1 MGSRTDSLQPLDAS
15 KLTYAY
21 TTTPREVPD
30 AKSLASNCKTIC
42 TDHMIAV
49 SWDVENGWSTP
60 ELKPYGP
67 FSLLPSASCLHYAYE
82 CFEGLK
88 AYRGYDGK
96 LRMFRTDRNSRRLLM
111 SAERI
116 SLPRFD
122 PDELEKLIY
131 KLLSVDG
138 AKWLPKSRA
147 GDFLYV
153 RPTIIG
159 TDSQLGVATPTEAL
173 LYIIVGYMARMD
185 TPTGGKR
192 LLTNPD
198 DMVRSWVGGFGYAK
212 VGANYGPSVL
222 ATQEAYRQGYHQV
235 LWLYGPEGDCTE
247 AGGSNFFVI
256 WKRKDGKKELVT
268 APLDDQLI
276 LNGVTR
282 RSCLDLAKDRLKDEL
297 EVTERKFTIGEIQEA
312 AADGRLLESFAAGTA
327 WFITPIAL
335 IHHRGKDIN
344 IPTGPDG
351 TPAEIT
357 GRIKGWLDDMMY
369 GRVEHEWARVA
380 PEKEVN

>member
-1 MGSRTDSLQPLDAS
+1 MDSLRPLDAS
-15 KLTYAY
+15 RLSYTY
-21 TTTPREVPD
+21 TTAPREVPD
-30 AKSLASNCKTIC
+30 ANTLASSRKTIC
-42 TDHMIAV
+42 TDHMIVA
-49 SWDVENGWSTP
+49 SWNVESGWSAP

-67 FSLLPSASCLHYAYE
+67 ISLLPSASCLHYAYE

-96 LRMFRTDRNSRRLLM
+96 LRMFRTDCNSRRLLM
-111 SAERI
+111 SAQRI
-116 SLPRFD
+116 SLPQFD

-131 KLLSVDG
+131 ALLSVEG
-138 AKWLPKSRA
+138 SKWLPKSRA

-159 TDSQLGVATPTEAL
+159 TDSQLGVARPTEAL

-185 TPTGGKR
+185 MPAGGKR

-198 DMVRSWVGGFGYAK
+198 NMVRSWVGGFGYAK

-222 ATQEAYRQGYHQV
+222 ATQDAYRQGYHQI
-235 LWLYGPEGDCTE
+235 LWLYGAEGDCTE

-256 WKRKDGKKELVT
+256 WKRKDGKKELIT
-268 APLDDQLI
+268 APLDNQLI

-282 RSCLDLAKDRLKDEL
+282 RSCLDLARERLKDEL
-297 EVTERKFTIGEIQEA
+297 EVSERKFTIGEIQEA
-312 AADGRLLESFAAGTA
+312 AVENRLLESFAAGTA

-335 IHHRGKDIN
+335 IHHRGKDIH
-344 IPTGPDG
+344 IPTGEDG

-357 GRIKGWLDDMMY
+357 GKIKGWLGDMMY
-369 GRVEHEWARVA
+369 GRAEHDWARVV
-380 PEKEVN
+380 PERE

>member
-1 MGSRTDSLQPLDAS
+1 MSALVDAVRPLDAS
-15 KLTYAY
+15 QLRYTY
-21 TTTPREVPD
+21 TTTPRGVPD
-30 AKSLASNCKTIC
+30 RSTLASSTKTLC
-42 TDHMIAV
+42 TDHMIVA
-49 SWDVENGWSTP
+49 SWNVESGWSVP

-88 AYRGYDGK
+88 AYRGHDGK
-96 LRMFRTDRNSRRLLM
+96 LRMFRTDRNVRRLLM

-116 SLPRFD
+116 SLPQFD

-131 KLLSVDG
+131 ALLEVDG
-138 AKWLPKSRA
+138 PKWLPKCRT

-159 TDSQLGVATPTEAL
+159 TDSQLGVTRPTEAL

-185 TPTGGKR
+185 TPAGGKR
-192 LLTNPD
+192 LLTNPA

-222 ATQEAYRQGYHQV
+222 TTQEAYRQGYHQV
-235 LWLYGPEGDCTE
+235 LWLYGLQGDCTE
-247 AGGSNFFVI
+247 AGGSNFFVV
-256 WKRKDGKKELVT
+256 WKRKGDGKKELVT

-282 RSCLDLAKDRLKDEL
+282 RSCLDLARERLKDEL

-312 AADGRLLESFAAGTA
+312 ADEGRLLESFAAGTA
-327 WFITPIAL
+327 WFITPISL
-335 IHHRGKDIN
+335 IHHRGIDIH
-344 IPTGPDG
+344 IPTGPEG
-351 TPAEIT
+351 TPAEYT
-357 GRIKGWLDDMMY
+357 GKFKGWLSDMMY
-369 GRVEHEWARVA
+369 GRVEHEWISVVD
-380 PEKEVN
+380 EK